1 MLECLGVVAL
11 LSYFFYRNILAVI
24 PLSVFGVMFYRKLKA
39 SNIKKNRENLEKQF
53 KECILSVSTA
63 IRAGYS
69 VENAFRESE
78 SDMKRMFGE
87 ESFIVREL
95 SVMRRGLVMNV
106 PLENILLDM
115 AERSGSTHIE
125 QFARVFEI
133 ANRSGG
139 KIAEIIR
146 TSAELISRDIDART
160 EMQTVLSGRRLE
172 QNIMKIVPFGI
183 VIYIDIGNKGYFDSL
198 YGNLRGIAIMTG
210 CLAVYVTGFV
220 LGERI
225 LGKLEREM

>member
-1 MLECLGVVAL
+1 
-11 LSYFFYRNILAVI
+11 
-24 PLSVFGVMFYRKLKA
+24 
-39 SNIKKNRENLEKQF
+39 
-53 KECILSVSTA
+53 
-63 IRAGYS
+63 
-69 VENAFRESE
+69 
-78 SDMKRMFGE
+78 
-87 ESFIVREL
+87 
-95 SVMRRGLVMNV
+95 MNV

-183 VIYIDIGNKGYFDSL
+183 VIYIDIGNRGYFDSL